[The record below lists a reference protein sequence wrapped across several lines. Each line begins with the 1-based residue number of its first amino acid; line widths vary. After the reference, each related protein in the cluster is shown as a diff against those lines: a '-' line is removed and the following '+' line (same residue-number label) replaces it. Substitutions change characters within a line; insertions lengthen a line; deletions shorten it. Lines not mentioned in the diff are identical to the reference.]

1 MDLFTEEFQSIKMT
15 KTDVFQALS
24 SFTIHE
30 LNYSIDGF
38 DINFAKVDD
47 NSTIG
52 VLVCKKMQPDNSL
65 LPELIQIS
73 KVIIQGDKILIHK
86 IMGIKCSKKIEYLK
100 S

>member
-1 MDLFTEEFQSIKMT
+1 MT

-24 SFTIHE
+24 SFTINE

-38 DINFAKVDD
+38 EINFAKVDD
-47 NSTIG
+47 NRTVG
-52 VLVCKKMQPDNSL
+52 VLVGEKMQPDHSL
-65 LPELIQIS
+65 LPELVQIN
-73 KVIIQGDKILIHK
+73 KVIIQGDKIMIHK